1 MFKNEST
8 KQHRNA
14 ADELVLPARPGSL
27 RQVVAGL
34 RQFIDALYGDAN
46 HTTTIQEPR
55 GDHLRM
61 IFATGL
67 LYFMV
72 LY

>member
-1 MFKNEST
+1 MNWSC
-8 KQHRNA
+8 QHDLA
-14 ADELVLPARPGSL
+14 SL

-67 LYFMV
+67 WYFMV